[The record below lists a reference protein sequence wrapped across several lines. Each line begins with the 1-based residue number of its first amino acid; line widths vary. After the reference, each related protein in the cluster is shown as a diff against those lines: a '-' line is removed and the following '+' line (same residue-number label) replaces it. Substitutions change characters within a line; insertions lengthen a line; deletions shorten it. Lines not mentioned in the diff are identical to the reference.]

1 MNNTLEQIESTKQDI
16 IHVSFGRGERYL
28 YEWLIDQKKSTP
40 FTMSGLIKRILVNDL
55 RRSKHTSNKN
65 NLYPLNLQATGF

>member
-1 MNNTLEQIESTKQDI
+1 
-16 IHVSFGRGERYL
+16 
-28 YEWLIDQKKSTP
+28 LIDQKQSTP

-65 NLYPLNLQATGF
+65 NLYPVNLQATGF